1 MKKVK
6 ERYVIVGKLPQSDK
20 EKVILTVVE
29 DSYITDITLARRL
42 RNDMENEFRCKDCRV
57 VKLTDID
64 N

>member
-6 ERYVIVGKLPQSDK
+6 ERYVIVGKPPQLDK
-20 EKVILTVVE
+20 EKVLLTIVE
-29 DSYITDITLARRL
+29 DNYITDITLARRL
-42 RNDMENEFRCKDCRV
+42 RNDMENEFLCKDCRV